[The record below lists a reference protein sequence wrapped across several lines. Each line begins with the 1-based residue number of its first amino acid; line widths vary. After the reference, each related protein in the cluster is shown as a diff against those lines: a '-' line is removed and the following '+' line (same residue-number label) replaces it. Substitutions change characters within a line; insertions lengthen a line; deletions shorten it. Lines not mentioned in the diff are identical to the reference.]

1 MQTMVPV
8 LPEPVL
14 TKISFMIL
22 LYHFQFCESTASDY
36 SGKTL
41 TICIQSFSF
50 IPSFIYSCS
59 KQSSLAVTPLHSF
72 MFLASSPIHSSM
84 IHFVSPTGTHLL
96 ITHYSFT
103 HYRYLSETLLIHY
116 VIRPTQCS
124 FIYDVTTHPVPIHSS
139 KLNFLE
145 TETTCITLF

>member
-1 MQTMVPV
+1 MVPV

-36 SGKTL
+36 SGETL

-103 HYRYLSETLLIHY
+103 HYRYLSETLLLAEGMKTCCKTPSMILHSA
-116 VIRPTQCS
+116 VRLFPCS
-124 FIYDVTTHPVPIHSS
+124 FIHDFR
-139 KLNFLE
+139 LL
-145 TETTCITLF
+145 